1 MSRAFL
7 IDGNSYA
14 YKAYYALPPLRDSKG
29 RITSALYGFTNML
42 MRVLREERPDYMAV
56 AFERP
61 APSVRTRGA
70 FKYNVRH
77 PRMSLDLRKQIS
89 LIKQVVR
96 AFNVPI
102 FEVEGYDA
110 DDILGTI
117 AKAMDK
123 KGIEVFIVT
132 SDRAVLQLVCG
143 RIKVLN
149 PHQDNLVYDEDMIL
163 KRLKV
168 KPNYIPDLL
177 SLMGEES
184 ENILGIPGVGEKLA
198 QRLVNQFGNLNT
210 ILKSLDKMPEKYRE
224 LLMGYK
230 VQTLYSLKI
239 ATIDTNV
246 PFDFDIETCKIKEFD
261 RDKLID
267 LFKRFEFTKFL
278 SYILPHR
285 HPTSVKYVKVM
296 DKQALTEL
304 LKKLRVSSEF
314 SIDTEATS
322 PDAMTAQLVGISFS
336 FSAWQ
341 GYYIPLAHNYDSC
354 RKQLSIKF
362 VMEALKRYLEDPNKK
377 KIGQNIKYD
386 AVLLS
391 RYGIDLRGISFD
403 TMVAAFLLN
412 PLKSSHSLES
422 LALEFLNF
430 KMIPL
435 RELLGTK
442 RSIAEIDIGL
452 VTEYAC
458 EDADLTLQLKG
469 VLEEKLLKADLTD
482 YFKNIEIPL
491 LHSLIELENTGF
503 KLDAKIIK
511 KIIEE
516 LDSKASQSSKE
527 IFKEVGY
534 EFNLNSSRK
543 VAEALFEKLKIPSKK
558 LTKEGIGSIST
569 EALLPLRKEYKAVE
583 KILEY
588 RAVNKTISNLL
599 SVITYKNLKT
609 KRIYPSYSQT
619 FLITGRLNS
628 SKPNLANLFQQEQ
641 SGTDVLNKIYKSIVS
656 GAGKIVIYITLPN
669 LVEIIQRSLAISNK
683 NEDMITTI
691 LGRRVRLPDL
701 RSSNSRLRKDAQK
714 QAIMIRIEGSA
725 ADIVRFMLIK
735 IKEGIRSIG
744 LKTKIIF
751 QVNYDIFLE
760 SPEQEREKN
769 LFLLKDISLKLMK
782 IMPSVEIKV
791 GYGKNLLEAVKSSKL
806 ML

>member
-70 FKYNVRH
+70 FEYNVRH

-163 KRLKV
+163 KRFKV

-391 RYGIDLRGISFD
+391 RYGIDLKGISFD
-403 TMVAAFLLN
+403 TMAAAFLLN

-691 LGRRVRLPDL
+691 LGRKVRLPDL